1 MLEKDMAKKVK
12 KIEMP
17 ETMRNRIIE
26 NCNVEMEEKRVSKNK
41 VYRFSKKSMAAVG
54 ALAICVCVTSVT
66 ALAATGK
73 LQGFF
78 KDVLRWD
85 GAVIGTTYEQATEE
99 VELEIIEAA
108 DDLVV
113 ELFMVNP
120 KNVPY
125 STFEMFGVERY
136 KIVDMSGKTVAES
149 KEAVMEEIIEGKV
162 VIHIP
167 LTDVTEGKYKLVVS
181 EMTGSSKADQP
192 LVLSGNWEAA
202 FVK

>member
-1 MLEKDMAKKVK
+1 MLEKDMAKIVK

-17 ETMRNRIIE
+17 ETMRKRIIE
-26 NCNVEMEEKRVSKNK
+26 NCNAEMEEKRVSRNK
-41 VYRFSKKSMAAVG
+41 VYRFSKKSMAAVA

-136 KIVDMSGKTVAES
+136 KIVDMSGKTIAES
-149 KEAVMEEIIEGKV
+149 KEAVMEEIIDGKV

-167 LTDVTEGKYKLVVS
+167 LTDVEEGEYRLVVR

-192 LVLSGNWEAA
+192 LVLSGNWETA

>member
-12 KIEMP
+12 EIEMP
-17 ETMRNRIIE
+17 EVMQKRIVEHCKIE
-26 NCNVEMEEKRVSKNK
+26 LEEKRVSKNK
-41 VYRFSKKSMAAVG
+41 VYRFSKKSMAAVA

-66 ALAATGK
+66 ALASTGK

-78 KDVLRWD
+78 KDVFRWD
-85 GAVIGTTYEQATEE
+85 GAVIGATYEQATEE
-99 VELEIIEAA
+99 VELEIIEAG

-113 ELFMVNP
+113 ELSMVNP

-125 STFEMFGVERY
+125 STFEMFGVESYR
-136 KIVDMSGKTVAES
+136 IIEMNGKTAAES
-149 KEAVMEEIIEGKV
+149 KNAVMAEITEGKV

-167 LTDVTEGKYKLVVS
+167 LTDVAEGEYRLVVN